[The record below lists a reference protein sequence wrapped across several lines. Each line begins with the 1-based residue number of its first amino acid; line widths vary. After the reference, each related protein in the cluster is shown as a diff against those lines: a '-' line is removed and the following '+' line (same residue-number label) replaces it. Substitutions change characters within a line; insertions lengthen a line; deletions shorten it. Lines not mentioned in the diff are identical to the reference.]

1 MSPEGHAR
9 HLSRANPERAEE
21 AAQCQQASAADEHE
35 GRECLALPQ
44 EGAKSWSCPMA
55 PATGRQA
62 CPEEQLSGTT
72 HGFPE
77 VFRHGGF
84 LAPRREAQRS
94 ALEHGEDLHSTV
106 LGTRYAGRPRS
117 TTGH

>member
-9 HLSRANPERAEE
+9 HLSRANPERAKE
-21 AAQCQQASAADEHE
+21 ATQCQQPSAANEHE
-35 GRECLALPQ
+35 DRKYLALPQ

-55 PATGRQA
+55 PATGRRG
-62 CPEEQLSGTT
+62 CPDGQLSGTT
-72 HGFPE
+72 HGLPE

-84 LAPRREAQRS
+84 LAPCREAQRS

-106 LGTRYAGRPRS
+106 LGTSQAGKPRS